1 MTRCFCK
8 PVLHTPPPSTRPP
21 REDGPTS
28 RWPRALPP
36 PQNDTRLHQ
45 AETPKPTHGWETHD
59 ATHPHGARRLRWS
72 PAVVVRP
79 QRPPPTGRTG
89 HRGERPYRRGWG
101 GGTYPAHPTQHPSG
115 GCVRS
120 GGPKRRR
127 KKKAGSGDPRRP
139 PRCPAHIPIPRRHAH
154 DGAAA
159 SFPPPLHRCRRP
171 AAAHALEG
179 APRSPLR
186 VAAGGSIWDGRA
198 AHTTASA
205 TREAV
210 SPGVAV
216 NTGPTLHGP
225 EAAEAVLA

>member
-8 PVLHTPPPSTRPP
+8 PVLQTPPPSTRPP

-115 GCVRS
+115 GCPV
-120 GGPKRRR
+120 GWPEKEKE
-127 KKKAGSGDPRRP
+127 KKKL
-139 PRCPAHIPIPRRHAH
+139 
-154 DGAAA
+154 AAA
-159 SFPPPLHRCRRP
+159 THAVRP
-171 AAAHALEG
+171 AAPLSSQYHDATHTTGL
-179 APRSPLR
+179 PRLSPPPSTA
-186 VAAGGSIWDGRA
+186 VAARQP
-198 AHTTASA
+198 HT
-205 TREAV
+205 R
-210 SPGVAV
+210 
-216 NTGPTLHGP
+216 
-225 EAAEAVLA
+225 

>member
-8 PVLHTPPPSTRPP
+8 PVLQTPPPSTRPP

-115 GCVRS
+115 GCPV
-120 GGPKRRR
+120 GWPEKEKE
-127 KKKAGSGDPRRP
+127 KKSWQRRP
-139 PRCPAHIPIPRRHAH
+139 TPSAPPPRSLPNTTTPRTRR
-154 DGAAA
+154 GCRV
-159 SFPPPLHRCRRP
+159 FPPPPPPLSPPGSRTRAR
-171 AAAHALEG
+171 G

-225 EAAEAVLA
+225 